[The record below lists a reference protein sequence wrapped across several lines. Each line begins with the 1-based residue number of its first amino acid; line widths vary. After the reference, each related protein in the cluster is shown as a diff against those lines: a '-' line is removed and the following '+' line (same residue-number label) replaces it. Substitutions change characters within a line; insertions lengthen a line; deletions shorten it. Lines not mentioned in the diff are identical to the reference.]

1 MVYVDIPCCRLVQ
14 CPPDED
20 GCGFRSWRMT
30 LEAAVGLLDLN
41 RRFLLLSLDVWLQEA
56 FDQKII
62 WKMKT
67 VIR

>member
-1 MVYVDIPCCRLVQ
+1 MSTFLVVALSNVH
-14 CPPDED
+14 PMKMAVAFGAGD
-20 GCGFRSWRMT
+20 RRMT

-62 WKMKT
+62 
-67 VIR
+67 

>member
-1 MVYVDIPCCRLVQ
+1 
-14 CPPDED
+14 
-20 GCGFRSWRMT
+20 MT

>member
-1 MVYVDIPCCRLVQ
+1 MKMAVAFGAGD
-14 CPPDED
+14 
-20 GCGFRSWRMT
+20 WRMT